1 VSGPAGYQ
9 PSVYDAIVVGG
20 GPAGLTAATWL
31 ARYRRRVLLVDAGEH
46 RNRWVEQSHG
56 YFSRDPASPR
66 ALVEAGREQLAA
78 YPYATCVAGTVTAAR
93 RDGDGFVLDVD
104 GVAYGCLRVVLAT
117 GVEDAFPEV
126 DGFFDHYGASVF
138 HCPSCDGYEAEGR
151 NVVVLGWTEYVAAFA
166 VTLLDWAASVVVV
179 TDGRPFPGEEEQRAT
194 LESFG
199 VRVVE
204 DIAERFLGERGAL
217 RGVEL
222 RTLGCVPCELAF
234 FSVAH
239 RPRTSLAAQLGVDV
253 TGEGCLVVDGNNET
267 NVPGV
272 YAAGDVTPGM
282 QLIQVAAA
290 EGAVAGISAAQ
301 SLRGTRG
308 APASPAPAP
317 DPETV
322 AP

>member
-1 VSGPAGYQ
+1 MT
-9 PSVYDAIVVGG
+9 YDAIVVGG

-31 ARYRRRVLLVDAGEH
+31 ARYRRSVLLVDAGEQ
-46 RNRWVEQSHG
+46 RNRWVDASHG
-56 YFSRDPASPR
+56 YFSRDPAAPSVLLEEAR
-66 ALVEAGREQLAA
+66 AQLAA
-78 YPYATCVAGTVTAAR
+78 YPYARSVSGRVSAVRRSGSEFVVAVGPVEERA
-93 RDGDGFVLDVD
+93 
-104 GVAYGCLRVVLAT
+104 LRLVLAT

-138 HCPSCDGYEAEGR
+138 HCPSCDGYEARGR

-166 VTLLDWAASVVVV
+166 VTLLDWAASVVIV
-179 TDGRPFPGEEEQRAT
+179 TDGRRFPGDDEQRAT
-194 LESFG
+194 LAAFD

-204 DIAERFLGERGAL
+204 DVALRFLGERGSL
-217 RGVEL
+217 DGLEL

-239 RPRTSLAAQLGVDV
+239 RPRNALAASLGVAVSD
-253 TGEGCLVVDGNNET
+253 EGCVLVDEEGAT

-272 YAAGDVTPGM
+272 FAAGDLTPGM

-290 EGAVAGISAAQ
+290 KGAVAGITAAQ

-308 APASPAPAP
+308 GPLSPPPAP
-317 DPETV
+317 DPEVV
-322 AP
+322 APS